1 MKFLILGLRGDIIN
15 KLSASPLFNVL
26 MFSSFWAF
34 QIFITKLGLLAGGLV
49 IPFQL
54 VMILTAF
61 FATMVLLLRHSAAA
75 FIALFKNQPG
85 LFWKVFLANGIQS
98 GLGTSLSIIGIA
110 LTDTI
115 NAGFL
120 VKVSTVTT
128 ILFARIVLK
137 ENLSRLK
144 MIVVFVMLGGA
155 YLLTTKGQSLV
166 PRVGDLLILGA
177 CVCWSSGTVMVRK
190 ILKTQAVP
198 ADVITLQKP
207 VASLTVFGGL
217 IAVLV
222 FLPKIFG
229 DLGDIFSCCSLP
241 SRNLTYAIISGVF
254 LAMTWIYLFRT
265 LNIATASYMTL
276 ISMVTPVIVGVLA
289 MIFLRESL
297 NWVQIIGVA
306 MILVSG
312 VAVSLGGIAV
322 D

>member
-1 MKFLILGLRGDIIN
+1 
-15 KLSASPLFNVL
+15 
-26 MFSSFWAF
+26 MFSTFWAF

-49 IPFQL
+49 LPFQL
-54 VMILTAF
+54 AMTLAAF
-61 FATMVLLLRHSAAA
+61 LATVVLLLQHSGVA
-75 FIALFKNQPG
+75 FIDLFKNQPG
-85 LFWKVFLANGIQS
+85 LFWQLFLANGIQS

-128 ILFARIVLK
+128 ILFAWVFLK

-144 MIVVFVMLGGA
+144 VIVVFVMLGGA

-177 CVCWSSGTVMVRK
+177 CACWSSGTVMVRK

-207 VASLTVFGGL
+207 VASITVFSGL

-222 FLPKIFG
+222 LFPRLFG
-229 DLGDIFSCCSLP
+229 DLGDISSCCSLP
-241 SRNLTYAIISGVF
+241 SRSLPYAIISGAF

-276 ISMVTPVIVGVLA
+276 VSMVTPVIVSALA

-312 VAVSLGGIAV
+312 VAVSLGDIVSG
-322 D
+322 